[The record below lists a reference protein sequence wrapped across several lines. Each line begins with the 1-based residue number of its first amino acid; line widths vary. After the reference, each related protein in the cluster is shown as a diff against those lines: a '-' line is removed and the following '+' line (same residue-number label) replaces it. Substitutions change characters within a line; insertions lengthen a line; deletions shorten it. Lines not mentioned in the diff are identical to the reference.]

1 MLRNRARRGIDA
13 LQGKQRKAA
22 GMCEAHFCYKGGDKM
37 SEILLEVKEISKH
50 FGGVK
55 ALDRV
60 GLTMKKGEIHCLMGE
75 NGCGKSTL
83 IKIISGFYTPDEG
96 EIYFDGKTY
105 SSLDINEAIQLGI
118 QVIYQDMSIFPNLTV
133 AENIAMNYELYNK
146 KKLVNWK
153 TVEKIASQSLKHI
166 GIELPLQE
174 TVGNL
179 SVADKQ
185 LIAIARSILYNSRL
199 IIMDEPTSALTRRE
213 VDKLF
218 KVIRQLQ
225 SEGISILFVSHKLD
239 EVFEIADYFTVFRNG
254 KLITSQPAK
263 GITNEQFVYY
273 MTGRKIEEDYFQAD
287 HSDQDKTL
295 FKVENLR
302 LNNGF
307 ENINFEIHPG
317 EILGIT
323 GLLGSGRTELAKTLF
338 GMYQADGGKI
348 FIEDQEVVIKSPV
361 DALKLKIAY
370 VPEDRLTEGLFLT
383 QSIEKNMIISHID
396 SLRKKNKT
404 LDFDRGISDSRKWVE
419 SLGIKL
425 HELKDSIQT
434 LSGGNQQKVVLGKW
448 LETEPKVLILN
459 GPTVGVDIGA
469 KYDIHN
475 YLRKLADEKKM
486 AILLISDDISEVL
499 MNCNRILI
507 IKSGRITG
515 EYKNTDLDSSK
526 LQALITEEE
535 GGKAV

>member
-1 MLRNRARRGIDA
+1 MN
-13 LQGKQRKAA
+13 
-22 GMCEAHFCYKGGDKM
+22 ET
-37 SEILLEVKEISKH
+37 LLEVREISKH

-55 ALDRV
+55 ALDKV
-60 GLTMKKGEIHCLMGE
+60 GLTIRKGEIHCLMGE

-83 IKIISGFYTPDEG
+83 IKIISGFYKPDGG

-105 SSLDINEAIQLGI
+105 SSLDINQSIQLGI
-118 QVIYQDMSIFPNLTV
+118 QVIYQDMSVFPNLTV
-133 AENIAMNYELYNK
+133 AENIAMNYELYNT

-153 TVEKIASQSLKHI
+153 NVEEIARQSLAHI
-166 GIELPLQE
+166 GIDIPLQE
-174 TVGNL
+174 TVGHL

-185 LIAIARSILYNSRL
+185 LIAITRSILYKSRL

-218 KVIRQLQ
+218 RVIRQLQ
-225 SEGISILFVSHKLD
+225 KEGISILFVSHKLD
-239 EVFEIADYFTVFRNG
+239 EAFEIADYFTVFRNG
-254 KLITSQPAK
+254 KLITSQPAA

-273 MTGRKIEEDYFQAD
+273 MTGRKIEEDYFLAENAD
-287 HSDQDKTL
+287 RDKTL
-295 FKVENLR
+295 FKVEKLC

-307 ENINFEIHPG
+307 ENISFEIHPG

-338 GMYQADGGKI
+338 GMYTADSGKI
-348 FIEDQEVVIKSPV
+348 YIEDQEVTIKSPV

-396 SLRKKNKT
+396 ALRRKNRTVDYEK
-404 LDFDRGISDSRKWVE
+404 GIGDSKKWVE

-425 HELKDSIQT
+425 HELKDGIQT

-448 LETEPKVLILN
+448 LQTEPRVLILN

-469 KYDIHN
+469 KYDIHR
-475 YLRKLADEKKM
+475 YLRKLAEEKEM

-526 LQALITEEE
+526 LQALITGEE
-535 GGKAV
+535 GEMAV